1 MTILCHFAF
10 FLKLHSL
17 LNLVTMEKN
26 SQNIH
31 RISNTKV
38 QVNEDRTLDSRVL
51 HFQKSP
57 LKNPA

>member
-31 RISNTKV
+31 RTSNTKV

-51 HFQKSP
+51 HFQKW
-57 LKNPA
+57 